1 MPQMCKNINNTTN
14 MMRNELEDSNGM
26 KTCLKKKKNVRPQ
39 NFSRRKASF
48 QTNHTLDGINSRL
61 DATKEKISV
70 LEDMIR
76 E

>member
-1 MPQMCKNINNTTN
+1 MCKNINNTTN

-26 KTCLKKKKNVRPQ
+26 KTCLKKKKKNVRPQ